1 VGNLGGSVLLGDGGS
16 SSSGDIIFLLFQRT
30 VLLIVPHHKPKTQG
44 HAVCVAAESKFVLA
58 AMGGVEDAA
67 IEVEDLP
74 PDIVAWVILA
84 FEESLFGS
92 IW

>member
-1 VGNLGGSVLLGDGGS
+1 
-16 SSSGDIIFLLFQRT
+16 
-30 VLLIVPHHKPKTQG
+30 
-44 HAVCVAAESKFVLA
+44 VAAEGELILA

-67 IEVEDLP
+67 IEIEDLP

-92 IW
+92 ILYRKLINKAA